1 MKKDHRAME
10 TCPKGPS
17 CLSFRSLG
25 ISHVC
30 DETLEMIPVPA
41 LTTTD
46 ILPLIG
52 AVERPSD
59 SYVAE
64 PNETS
69 ELEREQ

>member
-1 MKKDHRAME
+1 MRKDHREME

-30 DETLEMIPVPA
+30 DGTLEIIPVPA

-46 ILPLIG
+46 TLTLIG

-59 SYVAE
+59 SYIAE
-64 PNETS
+64 PSETS